1 MMEFTHVIR
10 DKLGLHARPVTQ
22 IALVTRDH
30 QSTVQVA
37 CGNSTAAGDDL
48 MALMGLDA
56 RQGDEL
62 TVRVDGPDEEATA
75 AALKDVLP

>member
-1 MMEFTHVIR
+1 MTEFTHVIR

-22 IALVTRDH
+22 IALVVRDY
-30 QSTVQVA
+30 QSAVQVT

-75 AALKDVLP
+75 TALKDVLP